1 MDYPVGI
8 RTTPRNQED
17 MTDDHPGLTVLDLLR
32 EAHCEAVIFD
42 MDGVLADTEE
52 FHLEAW
58 IQLVETHSLEN
69 PDSGD
74 THKNVSDGMLKL
86 IRGTFGQA
94 NDAIIPLLWKK
105 AGRSPG
111 AALESLSFEKEE
123 CYRNCAR
130 DRVRPMPGIEDFL
143 RLLRD
148 ESIPAAIGTS
158 GPEENVSFLLKEFGW
173 TGLFSSLV
181 HRGRFKAGKP
191 APDCFLKA
199 VEDLGRAPAK
209 TIVFEDSLHG
219 LEAARKGGFLPAAIA
234 STHEPVELTAIAR
247 GVFRDFLELSC

>member
-1 MDYPVGI
+1 MA
-8 RTTPRNQED
+8 
-17 MTDDHPGLTVLDLLR
+17 DDHPGLTAR
-32 EAHCEAVIFD
+32 EADCEAVIFD

-74 THKNVSDGMLKL
+74 TLKSVLDGMLKL
-86 IRGTFGQA
+86 IRETFGQA
-94 NDAIIPLLWKK
+94 NDTIIPLLWEK

-111 AALESLSFEKEE
+111 AALESLSVEKED
-123 CYRNCAR
+123 CDRRCAR

-143 RLLRD
+143 RLLGE

-158 GPEENVSFLLKEFGW
+158 VPEENVSFLLEEFGW
-173 TGLFSSLV
+173 AGLFSSLV
-181 HRGRFKAGKP
+181 HRGRIKAGKP

-199 VEDLGRAPAK
+199 AEDLGCAPAR

-219 LEAARKGGFLPAAIA
+219 LEATREGGPAGGHLQHPQ
-234 STHEPVELTAIAR
+234 TR
-247 GVFRDFLELSC
+247 GINRDCEVGL